1 MKLPPTEPKMKANE
15 IMTAEPVCVTPD
27 TPIQE
32 AARLMKDQ
40 NVGMLPVVQA
50 EGSKQLIGVI
60 TDRDIAL
67 RHVAEGHTSTDCP
80 VSEAMTEH
88 VTTANPNSDVDDV
101 MEIMGKEQVR
111 RIPIVD
117 ERGELVGVVAQ
128 ADVVLH
134 AKDDKKAERTIEEI
148 SQPYGKHAG

>member
-1 MKLPPTEPKMKANE
+1 MKANE
-15 IMTAEPVCVTPD
+15 IMTSQPVCVTPE

-40 NVGMLPVVQA
+40 NVGMLPVVQT

-60 TDRDIAL
+60 TDRDITI

-80 VSEAMTEH
+80 VSEAMTDN
-88 VTTANPNSDVDDV
+88 VTTASPESDVSDV
-101 MEIMGKEQVR
+101 MEIMGREQVR

-134 AKDDKKAERTIEEI
+134 AKDDRKAEQAIEEI
-148 SQPYGKHAG
+148 SQPFGKHAG

>member
-1 MKLPPTEPKMKANE
+1 MKANE
-15 IMTAEPVCVTPD
+15 IMTSQPVCVTPD

-40 NVGMLPVVQA
+40 NVGMLPVVQT

-60 TDRDIAL
+60 TDRDITI

-80 VSEAMTEH
+80 VSEAMTDS
-88 VTTANPNSDVDDV
+88 VTTASPESEVDEV
-101 MEIMGKEQVR
+101 MEIMGREQVR

-134 AKDDKKAERTIEEI
+134 AKNDRKAEQTIEEI
-148 SQPYGKHAG
+148 SQPFGKHAS

>member
-1 MKLPPTEPKMKANE
+1 MKANE
-15 IMTAEPVCVTPD
+15 IMTSQPVCVTPD

-40 NVGMLPVVQA
+40 NVGMLPVVQT

-60 TDRDIAL
+60 TDRDITV
-67 RHVAEGHTSTDCP
+67 RHVAEGHTSTDCA
-80 VSEAMTEH
+80 VSEAMTDS
-88 VTTANPNSDVDDV
+88 VTTASPDSEVDEV
-101 MEIMGKEQVR
+101 MEIMGREQVR

-134 AKDDKKAERTIEEI
+134 AKDDLKAEQTIEEI
-148 SQPYGKHAG
+148 SQPFGKHAG

>member
-1 MKLPPTEPKMKANE
+1 MKANE
-15 IMTAEPVCVTPD
+15 IMTSEPVCVTPD

-40 NVGMLPVVQA
+40 NVGMLPVVRA

-67 RHVAEGHTSTDCP
+67 RHVAEGHTSGDCP
-80 VSEAMTEH
+80 VREAMTEH
-88 VTTANPNSDVDDV
+88 VTTANPNSDVDEV
-101 MEIMGKEQVR
+101 MDIMGKEQVR

-128 ADVVLH
+128 ADVVIH
-134 AKDDKKAERTIEEI
+134 AKNDKKAERTIEEI
-148 SQPYGKHAG
+148 SQPFGKHAG

>member
-1 MKLPPTEPKMKANE
+1 MKANE
-15 IMTAEPVCVTPD
+15 IMTSEPVCVTPD
-27 TPIQE
+27 TPIRE

-67 RHVAEGHTSTDCP
+67 RHVAEGHTSADCP

-134 AKDDKKAERTIEEI
+134 ATDDKKAERTIEEI
-148 SQPYGKHAG
+148 SQPYGKHAS

>member
-1 MKLPPTEPKMKANE
+1 MKANE

-50 EGSKQLIGVI
+50 EGSRQLIGVI

-67 RHVAEGHTSTDCP
+67 RHVAEGHTSGDCP

-88 VTTANPNSDVDDV
+88 VTTANPNSDVNDV
-101 MEIMGKEQVR
+101 MDIMGKEQVR

-117 ERGELVGVVAQ
+117 ERGDVVGVVAQ